1 MARPERRRYARR
13 KETYKLWCALGAK
26 WVSAFG
32 VDISASGLGIVVPAE
47 IGREE
52 AEFRTMLEE
61 RAFVFRAKPVWNQS
75 GTFRGQFVRRYGLK
89 ITGIAADDWDALVR
103 YCKGEPVAQNNKA
116 QDELQLVR
124 LQPDDVARLVPLRL
138 QNRLLKM
145 LVERKRLA
153 PLDQKIPLVQYSYG
167 GRVEREGAR
176 LHRLLIHSR
185 IFDEAISESR
195 AFDTQFLFSD
205 DASIVTIDE

>member
-47 IGREE
+47 IDREE

-61 RAFVFRAKPVWNQS
+61 RAFVLRAKPVWSQS

-103 YCKGEPVAQNNKA
+103 FCKGEPVAQNNKA

-176 LHRLLIHSR
+176 LHRLSIQSR
-185 IFDEAISESR
+185 IFDEALSESR
-195 AFDTQFLFSD
+195 TFDTQFLFSD

>member
-13 KETYKLWCALGAK
+13 KETYKLWCALGSK

-32 VDISASGLGIVVPAE
+32 MDISASGLGIVLPAQ
-47 IGREE
+47 IAAGE
-52 AEFRTMLEE
+52 AEFRTALDE
-61 RAFVFRAKPVWNQS
+61 RPFVLRAKTVWSQP
-75 GTFRGQFVRRYGLK
+75 GTYRGQVVHRCGLK

-103 YCKGEPVAQNNKA
+103 YCKGEHVAENNKA
-116 QDELQLVR
+116 QSELQMVR
-124 LQPDDVARLVPLRL
+124 LQPDDIARIVPLRL
-138 QNRLLKM
+138 QNRLLTM

-185 IFDEAISESR
+185 IFDEALLESR

-205 DASIVTIDE
+205 DASIIAIDE

>member
-13 KETYKLWCALGAK
+13 KETYKLWCALGSK
-26 WVSAFG
+26 WISAFG

-47 IGREE
+47 IAKEE
-52 AEFRTMLEE
+52 AEFRTTLEE
-61 RAFVFRAKPVWNQS
+61 RPLVLRAKSVWSQP
-75 GTFRGQFVRRYGLK
+75 GTFRGQMVHRYGLK

-103 YCKGEPVAQNNKA
+103 YCKGEPVAQSNKA
-116 QDELQLVR
+116 QSELQMVR

-138 QNRLLKM
+138 QNRLLAM

-167 GRVEREGAR
+167 GRIEREGAR

-185 IFDEAISESR
+185 IFDEALLESR
-195 AFDTQFLFSD
+195 TFDTHFLFSD
-205 DASIVTIDE
+205 DASILTIDE